1 MQTRLQTSARALLS
15 YLSPRQP
22 TAPAIDTAIDPEPS
36 AEPDSLPMGEILIPN
51 GTSTPEASVLSTTS
65 STSTSSSAKILLQ
78 ELIDREVA
86 HARELD
92 ARDREFDLL
101 QQELARA
108 RCSYIL
114 RT

>member
-22 TAPAIDTAIDPEPS
+22 TAPAIDTAIDSEPS
-36 AEPDSLPMGEILIPN
+36 AEPDSLPIGEILIPN
-51 GTSTPEASVLSTTS
+51 GASTPEASVLSATS
-65 STSTSSSAKILLQ
+65 STSTSSSAQILLQ

-92 ARDREFDLL
+92 ARDREFDL
-101 QQELARA
+101 
-108 RCSYIL
+108 CSYIL